1 MKISIPMGFMGSEGK
16 RQLFEKIFIRE
27 LDDKDYLIFKQGSK
41 EYVWTI
47 VDNDTLTN
55 TERNMAPSDVMQI
68 IKVWD
73 KIIHRKDRCDLS
85 LFTLGMRLL
94 KRLLRKV

>member
-1 MKISIPMGFMGSEGK
+1 
-16 RQLFEKIFIRE
+16 
-27 LDDKDYLIFKQGSK
+27 
-41 EYVWTI
+41 
-47 VDNDTLTN
+47 
-55 TERNMAPSDVMQI
+55 MAPSDVMQI

>member
-1 MKISIPMGFMGSEGK
+1 MGSEGK